1 MPKLAKR
8 FTDVEIRN
16 LKLTFPKK
24 KAVGNG
30 LYIAPKKVGGKYWV
44 FRYKRINGE
53 ETSISFGDY
62 PEVTLA
68 DAEFKTL
75 EANKLLSKGIDPS
88 FAKKTS
94 IEEKKGI
101 YANNFETVAREMME
115 VHYKHLSQSYRQRS
129 LRRLELYVF
138 PPLGKKPISEIYPKD
153 LMEIFKKLLH
163 DGKAP
168 TIKKTREVVNLV
180 FKYALMMGKVNTNP
194 CEAIKGAIKIPKPK
208 HMAAFTEPEDVGQ
221 LMRAIDGYTGSFIV
235 ASALKIAPMVFV
247 RPFELRTA
255 RWKDI
260 DLKNAEW
267 SYLVSKTKTQH
278 LVPLARQVVAILKEM
293 KNISGDGEF
302 VFTNGHDPKKA
313 MSEAA
318 INAALQR
325 MGYDTKT
332 EVTGHG
338 FRATARTIL
347 HERLDFDRDVIEHQL
362 AHRVPDALGEAY
374 NRTKFIKQ
382 RKEMMQVWADYLD
395 RLKNEKA

>member
-44 FRYKRINGE
+44 FRYTRINGE

-94 IEEKKGI
+94 IEEKKGV
-101 YANNFETVAREMME
+101 YANNFEVVAREMIEM
-115 VHYKHLSQSYRQRS
+115 HYKHLSQSYKVRS

-138 PPLGKKPISEIYPKD
+138 PWVGKKPISEVYPKD

-163 DGKAP
+163 ANKAP

-180 FKYALMMGKVNTNP
+180 FKYALTMGKVTTNP

-221 LMRAIDGYTGSFIV
+221 LMRAIDGYKGSYTV
-235 ASALKIAPMVFV
+235 VSALKIAPMVFV

-278 LVPLARQVVAILKEM
+278 LVPLAKQVIAILKDM

-318 INAALQR
+318 INAALKR
-325 MGYDTKT
+325 MGYNTQT

-382 RKEMMQVWADYLD
+382 RKEMMQVWADYLEK
-395 RLKNEKA
+395 LKDGN

>member
-1 MPKLAKR
+1 MPRLAKR

-44 FRYKRINGE
+44 FRYTRINGE

-62 PEVTLA
+62 PEVTLV

-75 EANKLLSKGIDPS
+75 EANKLLLKGIDPS

-101 YANNFETVAREMME
+101 YANNFEVVAREMIEM
-115 VHYKHLSQSYRQRS
+115 HYKHLSQSYKVRS

-138 PPLGKKPISEIYPKD
+138 PWVGKKPISEVYPKD

-163 DGKAP
+163 ANKAP

-180 FKYALMMGKVNTNP
+180 FKYALTMGKVTTNP

-221 LMRAIDGYTGSFIV
+221 LMRAIDGYKGSYTV
-235 ASALKIAPMVFV
+235 VSALKIAPMVFV

-255 RWKDI
+255 KWKDI

-278 LVPLARQVVAILKEM
+278 LVPLAKQVVAILKDM

-318 INAALQR
+318 INAALKR
-325 MGYDTKT
+325 MGYNTQT

-382 RKEMMQVWADYLD
+382 RKEMMQVWADYLEK
-395 RLKNEKA
+395 LKNE

>member
-8 FTDVEIRN
+8 FSDVEIRN

-44 FRYKRINGE
+44 FRYTRINGE

-101 YANNFETVAREMME
+101 YANNFEVVAREMIDM
-115 VHYKHLSQSYRQRS
+115 HYKHLSQSYKVRS

-138 PPLGKKPISEIYPKD
+138 PWVGKKPISEVYPKD

-163 DGKAP
+163 ANKAP

-180 FKYALMMGKVNTNP
+180 FKYALTMGKVTTNP

-221 LMRAIDGYTGSFIV
+221 LMRAIDGYKGSFTV
-235 ASALKIAPMVFV
+235 VSALKIAPMVFV

-260 DLKNAEW
+260 DLKTAEW

-278 LVPLARQVVAILKEM
+278 LVPLAKQVVAILKDM

-318 INAALQR
+318 INAALKR
-325 MGYDTKT
+325 MGYNTQT

-382 RKEMMQVWADYLD
+382 RKEMMQVWADYLEK
-395 RLKNEKA
+395 LKNE